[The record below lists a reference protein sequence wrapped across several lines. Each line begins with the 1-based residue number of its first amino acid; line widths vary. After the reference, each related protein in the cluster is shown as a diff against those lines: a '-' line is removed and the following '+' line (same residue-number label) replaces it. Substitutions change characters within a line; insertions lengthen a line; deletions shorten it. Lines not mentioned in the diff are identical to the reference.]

1 MIRVI
6 IAFVVVFGLFFLGI
20 RAVRDM
26 TGKEQWTL
34 AKLLTYSVFCA
45 ILTLGFLITLVVVF

>member
-6 IAFVVVFGLFFLGI
+6 LAFVVVFGLFFFGI

-26 TGKEQWTL
+26 TGKERWELT
-34 AKLLTYSVFCA
+34 KLLTYSAFCA
-45 ILTLGFLITLVVVF
+45 ILTLGFLIALVVLF